1 MPDPR
6 PCARTRV
13 RHGVAAVGLALLLQG
28 CGPGTGGT
36 GLPPGAGASDAAS
49 TLALA
54 PSVEALPGRTPDLAG
69 PLQSVDAET
78 LGIAGASL
86 PRAGVSL
93 RDPVGNPLAADA
105 ARVGLPARAWRV
117 GDGWVVA
124 LGG

>member
-1 MPDPR
+1 MADPR
-6 PCARTRV
+6 TRARTRLL
-13 RHGVAAVGLALLLQG
+13 RGVAAVGLALLLQA

-36 GLPPGAGASDAAS
+36 GLPPGSGATDAAS
-49 TLALA
+49 SLALA
-54 PSVEALPGRTPDLAG
+54 PSIEALPGRTPDLAG
-69 PLQSVDAET
+69 PLQSVDAGT
-78 LGIAGASL
+78 LGIAGTSL

-93 RDPVGNPLAADA
+93 RDPAGAPLPADA